1 MSASATQGGHDNRK
15 RITETTKLDIFTA
28 FYNIL
33 LCRNI
38 LHYFSFTKKNTTTL
52 YISLIYNNSKQH
64 LVMSLPFCI
73 VTLQSRNT
81 LLSIWSPSCIFNKWG
96 LEVRPTDAARH
107 STRLVF
113 PLPTGPSNNTADP
126 AFTASAR
133 RRRLQQVDATGIS
146 VSDSFYASQQNNY
159 IKMHAKQTNDFIYNT
174 VLSMTT
180 NTTSIHSA
188 Y

>member
-1 MSASATQGGHDNRK
+1 MQGGHNNRK
-15 RITETTKLDIFTA
+15 GITEQQSWTFSQLFTIYYSAETIFTI
-28 FYNIL
+28 FRL
-33 LCRNI
+33 Q
-38 LHYFSFTKKNTTTL
+38 KNRMTL

-64 LVMSLPFCI
+64 LVMSLRFCI

-133 RRRLQQVDATGIS
+133 RRRLQRVDATGIS
-146 VSDSFYASQQNNY
+146 VSDSFYTSQQNNY
-159 IKMHAKQTNDFIYNT
+159 FKNACKTN
-174 VLSMTT
+174 
-180 NTTSIHSA
+180 
-188 Y
+188 

>member
-1 MSASATQGGHDNRK
+1 MSASATQGGHNNRQ
-15 RITETTKLDIFTA
+15 RITETTKLDIFTGFRIYYSA
-28 FYNIL
+28 ETF
-33 LCRNI
+33 
-38 LHYFSFTKKNTTTL
+38 FTIFRLQKNRMTL

-64 LVMSLPFCI
+64 LVMSLRFCI